1 MKLFA
6 LVCSITLEASCIGLT
21 MPFCDDILSR
31 KVGFFE
37 LFSYTTPLEKFLVFI
52 AVISA
57 MANGAALPVFTLF
70 FKDLV
75 DGGFGGAGA
84 LNVQTVEETAFKF
97 LYISLALLA
106 VSASLATS
114 VVRLLSVPSQS
125 RGIRASPR

>member
-1 MKLFA
+1 
-6 LVCSITLEASCIGLT
+6 
-21 MPFCDDILSR
+21 MPLCDDLLSR

-37 LFSYTTPLEKFLVFI
+37 LFSYTTPMEKFLLFI

-57 MANGAALPVFTLF
+57 MGNGAALPVFTLF

-84 LNVQTVEETAFKF
+84 LNIQTVEETAFKF

-106 VSASLATS
+106 VSASLCRISSTTAS
-114 VVRLLSVPSQS
+114 RPSRS
-125 RGIRASPR
+125 MKRRALPR